1 MLSQANFSVL
11 LLNNWAK
18 TVSQQVNPLSITR
31 DNTLVNHTTRTATNG
46 VFTLQHK
53 TGAKRKRTATS
64 TSASVARLVH
74 VRHQGNTNSI
84 QTATNQAG
92 LVPTHIQ
99 VWHNDIPVPHNMP
112 VPANMGYVWLPPIG
126 YQHAQAPLHVPTNQ
140 RDQIEQQS
148 TSSEDLDSSSDDNSD
163 INMLGTT
170 HAYQLCN
177 MPIEGTNII
186 SHPQIQYMEPISTAI
201 SM

>member
-1 MLSQANFSVL
+1 M
-11 LLNNWAK
+11 
-18 TVSQQVNPLSITR
+18 SQQVNPWSITT
-31 DNTLVNHTTRTATNG
+31 DNTLVNHTTRTANDG

-64 TSASVARLVH
+64 TSASVARLVL
-74 VRHQGNTNSI
+74 VPHQGNTNSI

-99 VWHNDIPVPHNMP
+99 VGHNDIPVSHNMLIP
-112 VPANMGYVWLPPIG
+112 QNMGYVWPPPMG
-126 YQHAQAPLHVPTNQ
+126 YQHTQAPLHVPTNQ

-148 TSSEDLDSSSDDNSD
+148 TSSEDSDSSSDDESD

-170 HAYQLCN
+170 HPYQLCN
-177 MPIEGTNII
+177 MPIVFIRNN
-186 SHPQIQYMEPISTAI
+186 
-201 SM
+201 

>member
-1 MLSQANFSVL
+1 M
-11 LLNNWAK
+11 
-18 TVSQQVNPLSITR
+18 SQQVNSLSITT
-31 DNTLVNHTTRTATNG
+31 DNTLVNHTTRTATDG

-53 TGAKRKRTATS
+53 MGAKRKRTATS
-64 TSASVARLVH
+64 ISVSVARLVH
-74 VRHQGNTNSI
+74 VPHQGNTNSI

-99 VWHNDIPVPHNMP
+99 VRHNDIPVPRNMP
-112 VPANMGYVWLPPIG
+112 ISRNMGYVCPPPMG
-126 YQHAQAPLHVPTNQ
+126 YQHPQASLHVPTNQ

-148 TSSEDLDSSSDDNSD
+148 TSEDSDSSSDDNSD

-170 HAYQLCN
+170 NAYQLCN
-177 MPIEGTNII
+177 MPIEATNII
-186 SHPQIQYMEPISTAI
+186 SHPHIQYMEPISTAI